1 MTAPPATRVNSF
13 TGRLALPHLLLAWY
27 LLCWIW
33 LAIAP
38 VDRRDWILENLL
50 AVVFVAAL
58 VATYRRFQFS
68 NRAYVLITLFLTL
81 HAVGAHYTYAEVPLG
96 FWIKDVFSLSRNPFD
111 RIVHFAY
118 GLLLVLPIREL
129 LIRSAGVG
137 AWWSG
142 FLSVA
147 VVLAQSG
154 FFEVVE
160 AIVAE
165 LVSPELGAA
174 YLGIQGDL
182 WDAQKD
188 MTAAFAGALLMIV
201 VARLVWTHHG
211 DARAAR

>member
-1 MTAPPATRVNSF
+1 MTAPPATRTDLVS
-13 TGRLALPHLLLAWY
+13 GRFALPHLLLAWY
-27 LLCWIW
+27 LLWWIG

-50 AVVFVAAL
+50 AVVFVAGL
-58 VATYRRFQFS
+58 IATYRRFQFS
-68 NRAYVLITLFLTL
+68 NRAYVLIALFLTL

-96 FWIKDVFSLSRNPFD
+96 YWFKDMFSLSRNPFD
-111 RIVHFAY
+111 RIVHGAY

-137 AWWSG
+137 AWWSD
-142 FLSVA
+142 FLA
-147 VVLAQSG
+147 ATVVLAQSG

-174 YLGIQGDL
+174 YLGTQGDA

-201 VARLVWTHHG
+201 VARLVWTHHRE
-211 DARAAR
+211 APAAR